1 MFKKIFIL
9 SFFCFVSTI
18 EANVLTASLPS
29 QDPVSFGYSHDSGW
43 ATGPFWINIHCNNQ
57 DEIAGFQFEL
67 SQNLE
72 LLNIQGVRSENAGFQ
87 LHHNKKGLILGF
99 SMSGERIPKLIG
111 EYSEDNSILL
121 KIQVK
126 AGGQVDYPI
135 KSILAG
141 SNGERLSFPTDTTE
155 FALPITSAITPLD
168 PEGNPIKSNMTKQ
181 IKISFFE

>member
-9 SFFCFVSTI
+9 SFFCFISTI
-18 EANVLTASLPS
+18 EANVLTASLPN
-29 QDPVSFGYSHDSGW
+29 QEPVTFGYSHDSGW
-43 ATGPFWINIHCNNQ
+43 ATGPFWINIHCMNQ

-67 SQNLE
+67 GQNLE
-72 LLNIQGVRSENAGFQ
+72 LLNVQGVRSEDAGFQ

-99 SMSGERIPKLIG
+99 SMSGDRIPKSINSDG
-111 EYSEDNSILL
+111 EDSIIL

-141 SNGERLSFPTDTTE
+141 SNGERLSFPKDTTE
-155 FALPITSAITPLD
+155 FALPITSGITPLD